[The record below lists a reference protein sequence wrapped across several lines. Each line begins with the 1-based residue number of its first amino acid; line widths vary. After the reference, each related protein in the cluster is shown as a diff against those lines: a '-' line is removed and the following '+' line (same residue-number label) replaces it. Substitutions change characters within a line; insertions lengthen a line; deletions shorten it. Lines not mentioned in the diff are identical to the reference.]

1 MRARVPLDVD
11 LEDRLVYGL
20 TPIRL
25 AYAVLA
31 GLGAMALWSADTLF
45 LQLRICLVLMVL
57 GAGATLAWGTFRG
70 RPADEWILD
79 IAVFTWSTRRL
90 RWDWPAGRAHDE
102 QPVEVDLQ
110 LEAEGEA
117 A

>member
-25 AYAVLA
+25 AYVVVAVLA
-31 GLGAMALWSADTLF
+31 ALAIWSSAVLFAPARGCLAMIVLLVGAA
-45 LQLRICLVLMVL
+45 
-57 GAGATLAWGTFRG
+57 LAWGRWRG
-70 RPADEWILD
+70 RPADDWVSDFVLFL
-79 IAVFTWSTRRL
+79 VSTRRL
-90 RWDWPAGRAHDE
+90 KWERGARDRPR
-102 QPVEVDLQ
+102 
-110 LEAEGEA
+110 EADIA